1 MQALQAQAQTSGE
14 LAATFGVSDR
24 HVRRTI
30 ADLILEKKVIRQRDG
45 RDFLYS
51 LAAAV
56 VEEDAA
62 TTTIRDPAETTDNC
76 GHNVRDRDLG
86 HPSNNGETISDIRG
100 PDRGHEKKE
109 TSKQRH
115 RKAKRTP
122 SMCGPARIGP
132 QFLPGSDQ
140 CSDSGTP
147 LCPQFYAGFERDKI
161 QFVLLDKIFRDL
173 LVVRA
178 KDADWEYR
186 KARDTEH
193 STIWIRV
200 PACLMSMQ
208 VGKDTVTFYSSE
220 PGDMSAIAAWVREEF
235 TATYSDIENLIRRIK
250 CPENLSSEELT
261 VVVKHPETIT
271 AIRSSIGKMNV
282 TGSWDIACPSQTIPG
297 LKIYECN
304 GTMRIEFVIGNHI
317 QGLSG
322 LEMRAELMSKMP
334 VIHRTPGQFW
344 EFIQKYYSH
353 LAHPLNVDTGGHEY
367 LKSME
372 QVTGTIR
379 EIAGQFTDTL
389 KQFAARMPTTAISPE
404 EKKLRELKIA
414 IEDLESGE
422 LGDII
427 QVFRNLLNVEEAPT
441 KVFLAAW
448 TVWAKRN
455 FKGRVI
461 KADIA
466 SLLLR
471 ANDPLSAS
479 DIAAAIVRLKKV
491 RLLQEDER
499 LEIRFSPE
507 GAEMARILMAKREG
521 M

>member
-62 TTTIRDPAETTDNC
+62 TTTIRDSAGISDNC

-86 HPSNNGETISDIRG
+86 HSSNNGETISDIRG
-100 PDRGHEKKE
+100 HDLGPEKTE
-109 TSKQRH
+109 TTKQRH

-132 QFLPGSDQ
+132 QFLLGSDQ
-140 CSDSGTP
+140 CTDGGTP

-173 LVVRA
+173 LITRA
-178 KDADWEYR
+178 KDAGWEYR

-193 STIWIRV
+193 STIWIRI
-200 PACLMSMQ
+200 PACHMSMQ
-208 VGKDTVTFYSSE
+208 AGKDTVTFYSSE

-261 VVVKHPETIT
+261 VVVKHTETIT
-271 AIRSSIGKMNV
+271 AIRSMIGKPSN
-282 TGSWDIACPSQTIPG
+282 TGSWDLKCPSQTIPG
-297 LKIYECN
+297 LKIYESN
-304 GTMRIEFVIGNHI
+304 STMRIEFIIGNHI

-322 LEMRAELMSKMP
+322 LEMRAELMGRMP

-353 LAHPLNVDTGGHEY
+353 LSHPLNVDTGGHEY

-372 QVTGTIR
+372 QVTETIR
-379 EIAGQFTDTL
+379 DIAGQFTDSLRTI
-389 KQFAARMPTTAISPE
+389 ASRIPAVPTQQDLQI
-404 EKKLRELKIA
+404 RELKAA
-414 IEDLESGE
+414 IEKLENGE
-422 LGDII
+422 LGEII
-427 QVFRNLLNVEEAPT
+427 RTFRDLLNVDEAPT
-441 KVFLAAW
+441 KVFLSAW
-448 TVWAKRN
+448 AIWKGRHC
-455 FKGRVI
+455 KGRVN
-461 KADIA
+461 KAEIA
-466 SLLLR
+466 SMLLR
-471 ANDPLSAS
+471 QNEPLSIPE
-479 DIAAAIVRLKKV
+479 IANALPVLRTAG
-491 RLLQEDER
+491 LLQEDPGI
-499 LEIRFSPE
+499 EICFSASGRE
-507 GAEMARILMAKREG
+507 IAEILMAKREG
-521 M
+521 L